1 MWGWPLVCTD
11 NALNQHNT
19 ISWFN
24 YSYMHWGA
32 YSIWRNN
39 LLLRNSNL
47 IKPCCNE
54 VGREWALPDSR
65 NPGGSDV
72 ALSVTAVDLQS
83 LLCCTEFPGH
93 FLCLGVDDHSTIWT
107 NLLHQVYVITV
118 MMAFN
123 LTILRKSSAEKTLR
137 CWRHFQ
143 QLQKVHCLTDILAS
157 LPYLASWVYVHV
169 CVVIH
174 VCRFACMCIYMKA
187 RGPPWLSFFR
197 SCQSLIT
204 GSVTGLKLT
213 K

>member
-39 LLLRNSNL
+39 LLLWNSNL

-83 LLCCTEFPGH
+83 LLCCTEFTGH

-107 NLLHQVYVITV
+107 NLLHQVYVIAV

-123 LTILRKSSAEKTLR
+123 LTIQRKLGREDFEMLETFSTITKGSLY
-137 CWRHFQ
+137 WHLF
-143 QLQKVHCLTDILAS
+143 HIL
-157 LPYLASWVYVHV
+157 LLVCVFMYVWLYMCVDLHV
-169 CVVIH
+169 CVYTRRPEDHLDCHSSGAVN
-174 VCRFACMCIYMKA
+174 
-187 RGPPWLSFFR
+187 PW
-197 SCQSLIT
+197 
-204 GSVTGLKLT
+204 
-213 K
+213 

>member
-24 YSYMHWGA
+24 YSYMHWGT

-39 LLLRNSNL
+39 LLLWNSNL

-83 LLCCTEFPGH
+83 LLCCTEFTGH

-118 MMAFN
+118 VMAFN
-123 LTILRKSSAEKTLR
+123 LTILRKLSREDFEMLETFSTITKGSLFDWYIGISSISCFL
-137 CWRHFQ
+137 C
-143 QLQKVHCLTDILAS
+143 
-157 LPYLASWVYVHV
+157 V
-169 CVVIH
+169 CS
-174 VCRFACMCIYMKA
+174 CMCGYT
-187 RGPPWLSFFR
+187 
-197 SCQSLIT
+197 C
-204 GSVTGLKLT
+204 V
-213 K
+213 